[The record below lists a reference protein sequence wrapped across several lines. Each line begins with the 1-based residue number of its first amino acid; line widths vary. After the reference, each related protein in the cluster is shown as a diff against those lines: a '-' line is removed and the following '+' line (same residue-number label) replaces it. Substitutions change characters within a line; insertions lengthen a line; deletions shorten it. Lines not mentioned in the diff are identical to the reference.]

1 MNKHGIEATISL
13 AQKMAATRGWD
24 EDSEYLQPRAVP
36 IADVVGDF
44 MKPSEDFSVE
54 LKGTIWLD
62 TYSDSKAFTLLASPL
77 TSLFEYTIEG
87 RDSRSNLDL
96 LPTPWSNPHHGS
108 TQGNRTYVPRG
119 DMHTP
124 PSLVFFQR
132 LPIWGQINNSSPER
146 LVPTEAWY
154 LPIGFTIVRC
164 TSLDGFSSTDMI
176 IDHWG
181 RYLVFYRQVVNEEK
195 VVEMRV
201 TQAQRKQDPRNS
213 PLVRNY

>member
-1 MNKHGIEATISL
+1 MNKHGVEATIAL
-13 AQKMAATRGWD
+13 AKKMAAIRGWD
-24 EDSEYLQPRAVP
+24 ENSEYLQPRAVP
-36 IADVVGDF
+36 IADLVGDL
-44 MKPSEDFSVE
+44 MNPSEDFSVE
-54 LKGTIWLD
+54 LQGTIWFD

-87 RDSRSNLDL
+87 RAPRSNLDL
-96 LPTPWSNPHHGS
+96 LPTPWSNLHHGS
-108 TQGNRTYVPRG
+108 MQGNRTYVPRG
-119 DMHTP
+119 DIRTP
-124 PSLVFFQR
+124 ASLVFFQR

-176 IDHWG
+176 IDHSG
-181 RYLVFYRQVVNEEK
+181 RYLVFYRQVTNGEK

-201 TQAQRKQDPRNS
+201 TQSRRKQDPRNS
-213 PLVRNY
+213 PLFRNY